1 MNDTKNG
8 IKWKDLDFNYKTID
22 AGSNFSVS
30 GTTLWRGGCKLKEKD
45 PENEELAQY
54 YCYAVPFDVSDPKN
68 PKMGKAVNIPGELV
82 GVSDDGKYLYTRTPT
97 ITEYGDCPAD
107 DGFYCRTDSRFY
119 DFYILKLNEAKTD
132 VEIVKKEPM
141 GYFAN
146 YMKSMEDKANSY
158 DTPFRRTDTVS
169 HEAYIKNNN
178 VFFVKNT
185 SREENGV
192 DLIGCFEYDSQYE
205 AKLIST
211 NGEELPLES
220 FENALDS
227 FNSVEDGGF
236 IVSTEDGL
244 KYIDENGKSQTL
256 SDNLDFQ
263 QIYFHNSLFLNGKV
277 YIPAGFDGIISFDVE

>member
-1 MNDTKNG
+1 MSAIRK
-8 IKWKDLDFNYKTID
+8 IQKW
-22 AGSNFSVS
+22 
-30 GTTLWRGGCKLKEKD
+30 E
-45 PENEELAQY
+45 
-54 YCYAVPFDVSDPKN
+54 
-68 PKMGKAVNIPGELV
+68 KAVNIPGELV
-82 GVSDDGKYLYTRTPT
+82 GVSNDGKYLYTRTPT

-132 VEIVKKEPM
+132 AEIVKKEPM